1 VAIAVVVEDTV
12 ASVDVIPGT
21 VIEDA

>member
-1 VAIAVVVEDTV
+1 VAIAFVVEDTV